1 MMDLIT
7 AEIKALN
14 NRCEQ
19 LEQKNNNLINELK
32 CDSIEFNLLNKLL
45 FFEQKYNKLLNQLIA
60 NYEKNLNSEN
70 KHSFIKEINEKK
82 VLAKNNGLEL
92 NKLRLQL
99 FDWRQHNNR
108 FRLFF
113 IYFCVICFIYY
124 SILVFYFRFQ
134 AIITKL
140 EIRPS
145 LRLIVIKIIKKFWR
159 NQKKN
164 QNKLKISS
172 IIR

>member
-1 MMDLIT
+1 MDLIT

-19 LEQKNNNLINELK
+19 LEQKNNDLINELK

-45 FFEQKYNKLLNQLIA
+45 FCEQKYNKLLNQLIA
-60 NYEKNLNSEN
+60 NYEKNLNSDN
-70 KHSFIKEINEKK
+70 KYSFIKEINENK

-99 FDWRQHNNR
+99 FHWRQHNNR

-113 IYFCVICFIYY
+113 YLLLFLCHFIY
-124 SILVFYFRFQ
+124 
-134 AIITKL
+134 
-140 EIRPS
+140 
-145 LRLIVIKIIKKFWR
+145 
-159 NQKKN
+159 
-164 QNKLKISS
+164 
-172 IIR
+172 